1 TDPSHER
8 SFAMSRIQA
17 PLSWLTALLAT
28 ALAASFAQAQP
39 KGKSIAATGE
49 LVDMWCYFEGGDHGP
64 GHKACSTACAK
75 AGNPIGLLQNNGQ
88 VYVLAGMQDHQPA
101 KDVLVDHMNENV
113 TVKGTLVSKGGI
125 NMLYV
130 SEVTPEK

>member
-1 TDPSHER
+1 MNHSKSLRYLP
-8 SFAMSRIQA
+8 A
-17 PLSWLTALLAT
+17 ALLALVIAVSF
-28 ALAASFAQAQP
+28 ALAEP
-39 KGKSIAATGE
+39 KGKNVTTKGE
-49 LVDMWCYFEGGDHGP
+49 LVDMWCYFEGGDHGAD
-64 GHKACSTACAK
+64 HKACSTACAK
-75 AGNPIGLLQNNGQ
+75 AGNPIGLLQSDGQ

-101 KDVLVDHMNENV
+101 KDMLVDHMNDNV

>member
-1 TDPSHER
+1 
-8 SFAMSRIQA
+8 MKRIQA
-17 PLSWLTALLAT
+17 PHYWLTALLAA

-49 LVDMWCYFEGGDHGP
+49 LVDMWCYYEGGDHGP
-64 GHKACSTACAK
+64 SHKACATACAK
-75 AGNPIGLLQNNGQ
+75 VGNPIGLLQKNGQ

-101 KDVLVDHMNENV
+101 KDVLVDHMSEMV
-113 TVKGTLVSKGGI
+113 TVKGTLVSKGGV

-130 SEVTPEK
+130 TSVTPKNK